1 MNENQPK
8 YRYGDPHPT
17 RRDATGR
24 PWRRIT
30 RGFISPDAY
39 DNNIRVMREERAR
52 RIWGPDPVTGK
63 RVYLGLRP
71 KGETAATPAA
81 PATYV
86 FDGRAV
92 STQRWAAIP
101 ARPPTEANL
110 RHNAALADLKRALIA
125 EHGEANVRT
134 DSRTADGKLIDAAV
148 RLPNGLFQIYEVKTA
163 EVMTAKLCI
172 RQALGQLLEYAKS
185 PGMTAAG
192 ITVVG
197 TVPPTREDA
206 LYLDRLNK
214 DHCLNINYRQVNDA
228 V

>member
-1 MNENQPK
+1 VTTLTIESLRNPNRK
-8 YRYGDPHPT
+8 TGFARVNKHSDSRLSKRYRAQIGAGPNKW
-17 RRDATGR
+17 RAKWRAT
-24 PWRRIT
+24 
-30 RGFISPDAY
+30 A
-39 DNNIRVMREERAR
+39 EEAAQDY
-52 RIWGPDPVTGK
+52 IDHINGN
-63 RVYLGLRP
+63 
-71 KGETAATPAA
+71 ETAAA

-86 FDGRAV
+86 FGGRAV
-92 STQRWAAIP
+92 STQRTAVIP

-110 RHNAALADLKRALIA
+110 RHNLTSSLLEQALIA
-125 EHGEANVRT
+125 EYGKDNVR
-134 DSRTADGKLIDAAV
+134 SRSPTADGTEIDAVV
-148 RLPNGLFQIYEVKTA
+148 RLPSGLFQIYEIK
-163 EVMTAKLCI
+163 EEKTAKLCI
-172 RQALGQLLEYAKS
+172 REGLGQLLEYAKS